1 MSLWL
6 TARSLTNFAA
16 KDKQQINA
24 ITSPTRL
31 GVDQEPANTHPT
43 PKMQITI
50 ATQVAGAGISFKTIQ
65 PKTAANSGWEL
76 IITNTLTTLL
86 KLIATTNVMVDMQSK
101 TDDLRAVASLGSQL
115 VFVLR
120 SRRMAKTIKLI
131 NNPRQNSKSKDP
143 AEIKRINK
151 PSKLSI
157 RTPNAVRQ
165 MPFIYSEIRCAPQL

>member
-16 KDKQQINA
+16 KDKQHTRA
-24 ITSPTRL
+24 IISPTRL
-31 GVDQEPANTHPT
+31 GVDQEPDNTHPI

-50 ATQVAGAGISFKTIQ
+50 ATQVAGAGISRKTNQ

-76 IITNTLTTLL
+76 IITNTLATLL
-86 KLIATTNVMVDMQSK
+86 KLIATTNVMVDTQRK
-101 TDDLRAVASLGSQL
+101 KDDLRAAASLGNKL
-115 VFVLR
+115 ILGLR
-120 SRRMAKTIKLI
+120 SSRMTNTIKLI
-131 NNPRQNSKSKDP
+131 NNPRQNSRSK
-143 AEIKRINK
+143 ASTEIKRINK

-165 MPFIYSEIRCAPQL
+165 MPFKYSEIRWAP